1 VNLLVKR
8 FNFTDISTEGQMSI
22 DGEAFAWTLEL
33 PVRDG
38 LPGSA
43 IPVGTYKVV
52 AYPSPHFG
60 RLMPLLVDVPG
71 RSEIEIHWG
80 NTAADTRG
88 CILLGDSVPG
98 ANFIG
103 DSRQAFDNFWARAHG
118 PIERGECSITIE
130 SEVRAWAIKKRLSST
145 YQNGMRS

>member
-1 VNLLVKR
+1 MHLKVER
-8 FNFTDISTEGQMSI
+8 FTFTDVSTEGELSI
-22 DGEAFAWTLEL
+22 DGERFCWTLEL

-43 IPVGTYKVV
+43 IPLGTYKLVS
-52 AYPSPHFG
+52 YPSPHFG
-60 RLMPLLVDVPG
+60 RLVPQLVDVPG

-88 CILLGDSVPG
+88 CILLGGSMPE

-103 DSRQAFDNFWARAHG
+103 NSRQMFDDFWAKAQG
-118 PIERGECSITIE
+118 PIERGECDIE
-130 SEVRAWAIKKRLSST
+130 IAGDRPNNSQQVQDALTGE
-145 YQNGMRS
+145 N